1 MELAEPLELL
11 ARLAL
16 KVQSETLDHQAQA
29 DCQEM
34 QAILE
39 HKDLEV
45 KTAHRVLTE
54 LQAQLEPLVSLVQVV
69 RRATLVSLGSQEL
82 PDSLDQLVSKV
93 HRVAPDSG
101 VTPDRPVAQ
110 VRQVE
115 PVHRVSKAYRVLQE
129 HLGSLA

>member
-1 MELAEPLELL
+1 MVEPPELL
-11 ARLAL
+11 VRLAL
-16 KVQSETLDHQAQA
+16 KVQSETLDYQAQA
-29 DCQEM
+29 VFQEM

-45 KTAHRVLTE
+45 KTVHQVPMEVL
-54 LQAQLEPLVSLVQVV
+54 AQLGPLVSLVRVAQ
-69 RRATLVSLGSQEL
+69 RATLVSLGSQEL
-82 PDSLDQLVSKV
+82 PDSQDQLVSKV

-101 VTPDRPVAQ
+101 ETLDRPVVQ

-115 PVHRVSKAYRVLQE
+115 QVHRVSKVYRVLQE